1 MNSLESL
8 LSELRRRKVFRV
20 LVGYCTG
27 ALVVIEAANNVFPAL
42 NLPSW
47 AARLMVWLALL
58 GLPIALGLA
67 WAFDVT
73 AQGIR
78 RTPDAPDEPISGA
91 PRLRRRVPAKAWA
104 AAAVVIVAVAGV
116 AAYALRRGAARAAA
130 ESDEAD
136 LSVAVL
142 PFVNMSGDSASE
154 FFSDGITEEILD
166 ALSNVPG
173 LRVPAR
179 TSSFAF
185 KGKSGD
191 VAEIGRQLRVTH
203 VLEGSVQR
211 AGDRVRITAQ
221 LVDARSGFHQWSHA
235 YTLQVTDVFAVEDEI
250 SRDIARQLQVRL
262 DPGVRLA
269 HGGTDDPQAH
279 DLYLQGRRLI
289 FAPARGDRWKAN
301 LMEAIT
307 TFQRALAVDSTYA
320 LAWSGIAD
328 AYNRLADDFWAP
340 READPRAKQA
350 ALRALAL
357 DPDLAQA
364 HGALGQTLLFYD
376 WDFRGAERELRRAIA
391 LDPDD
396 PLPHAILGSFYE
408 MQRRFHE
415 AKAEA
420 ALAVRADPGTPRWEN
435 ELLAARVGDGEGE
448 HLFDSLKAV
457 VRTKPHDEQAL
468 YRLIIVA
475 DYSGHWKE
483 SAAYMAAGKKE
494 FPDWNHPRLTDPL
507 FLARAGDTLA
517 ARRGLDS
524 ILAHAGGHYL
534 RATRIAAA
542 YAALGDRDAA
552 LQWLERAYRDRDD
565 SLIYLDA
572 WDWWDPLR
580 GDPRFE
586 DLRRRVGLPFRG

>member
-1 MNSLESL
+1 MNALDHL
-8 LSELRRRKVFRV
+8 LAELRRRRVFRV
-20 LVGYCTG
+20 LVGYCAG
-27 ALVVIEAANNVFPAL
+27 AMVVIEAVNNIFPAL
-42 NLPSW
+42 ALPAW
-47 AARLMVWLALL
+47 ASHLVVVLALL
-58 GLPIALGLA
+58 GLPVALGLA

-73 AQGIR
+73 PRGIR
-78 RTPDAPDEPISGA
+78 RTPEEPDGPAPQA
-91 PRLRRRVPAKAWA
+91 PPVRRRVPGKVA
-104 AAAVVIVAVAGV
+104 AAGVAGMVAVAGV
-116 AAYALRRGAARAAA
+116 AAYAGLGRGAAAPGEA
-130 ESDEAD
+130 EF
-136 LSVAVL
+136 SVAVL
-142 PFVNMSGDSASE
+142 PFVNMSGDSANE
-154 FFSDGITEEILD
+154 YFSDGITEEILD

-185 KGKSGD
+185 KGRSGD

-235 YTLQVTDVFAVEDEI
+235 YTVQVTDVFAVEDEI

-262 DPGVRLA
+262 SPGVRLTR
-269 HGGTDDPQAH
+269 GGTDNPQAH

-289 FAPARGDRWKAN
+289 FAPAGGDRRKAN

-328 AYNRLADDFWAP
+328 AYNRLADDYWAP

-357 DPDLAQA
+357 DPNLAQA
-364 HGALGQTLLFYD
+364 HAALGQTLLFYD

-396 PLPHAILGSFYE
+396 PLPHEQLGFFYE

-415 AKAEA
+415 AKAEHMTA
-420 ALAVRADPGTPRWEN
+420 ARADPATPQWETN
-435 ELLAARVGDGEGE
+435 FMRTRALDGEGE
-448 HLFDSLKAV
+448 HLYDSLRAV
-457 VRTKPHDEQAL
+457 VRSRPHDNRARYQ
-468 YRLIIVA
+468 LIIVA
-475 DYSGHWKE
+475 DLTRHWRE
-483 SAAYMAAGKKE
+483 EAAYIAEARKA
-494 FPDWNHPRLTDPL
+494 FPGEWIQSSPGDPL
-507 FLARAGDTLA
+507 LYARAGDTLA
-517 ARRGLDS
+517 ARRGMDS
-524 ILAHAGGHYL
+524 LLAHAAGHYQA
-534 RATRIAAA
+534 ATSFAAA
-542 YAALGDRDAA
+542 HAALGDRDAA
-552 LQWLERAYRDRDD
+552 LQWLERAYQDRDYALVFLD
-565 SLIYLDA
+565 SD
-572 WDWWDPLR
+572 DFWDPLR

-586 DLRRRVGLPFRG
+586 DIRRRVGLPYRR